1 MYSGGSDPQQIALH
15 FEEPT
20 LQLVCVFNGLFTES
34 HLLRAGFPHSDI
46 RGSKLVCQ
54 LPATFRKLLRPSS
67 PVIAKASTTC
77 TYSLDPITLSPGNSP
92 QDPQLQEYFSRL
104 CPALIPNSGTRASRY
119 IQSLPCV
126 DSHPNR
132 KTIPRLRLKPRT
144 VTLYFSRLLKNSRC
158 TNQNWLASSPVKK
171 PEPNKPTQDSLGYDL
186 WILLTAIPPLLST
199 TRSSPHPLQT

>member
-1 MYSGGSDPQQIALH
+1 M
-15 FEEPT
+15 
-20 LQLVCVFNGLFTES
+20 
-34 HLLRAGFPHSDI
+34 
-46 RGSKLVCQ
+46 
-54 LPATFRKLLRPSS
+54 
-67 PVIAKASTTC
+67 IAKASTTC

>member
-158 TNQNWLASSPVKK
+158 TNRNWPHPPVK
-171 PEPNKPTQDSLGYDL
+171 NQSQT
-186 WILLTAIPPLLST
+186 
-199 TRSSPHPLQT
+199 SPHFRTCLAMLFCALPPQTRNAPTTPSFKYWWR

>member
-77 TYSLDPITLSPGNSP
+77 TYSLDPITLSPGNSTRSL
-92 QDPQLQEYFSRL
+92 DYRNTSRA
-104 CPALIPNSGTRASRY
+104 CANPR
-119 IQSLPCV
+119 
-126 DSHPNR
+126 
-132 KTIPRLRLKPRT
+132 PRLRTRVSFDT
-144 VTLYFSRLLKNSRC
+144 ITTLC
-158 TNQNWLASSPVKK
+158 
-171 PEPNKPTQDSLGYDL
+171 
-186 WILLTAIPPLLST
+186 
-199 TRSSPHPLQT
+199 